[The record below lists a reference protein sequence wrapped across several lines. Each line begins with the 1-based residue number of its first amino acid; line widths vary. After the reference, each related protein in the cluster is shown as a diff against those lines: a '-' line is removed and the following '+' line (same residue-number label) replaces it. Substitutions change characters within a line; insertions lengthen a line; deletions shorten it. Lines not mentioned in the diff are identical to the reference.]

1 MPSASKR
8 RTVGDLMSPNVFCL
22 SPKTPLREAREQLA
36 KRRVSGAPVVDD
48 RGRPV
53 GVVSQSDLVRRA
65 AEPATAGSSGRF
77 YSDVED
83 YQDLAGLPVDDS
95 DDPVETAMTPRVFTV
110 GRETGVAVAASV
122 MRERRVHRLIVTD
135 RGVVVGIV
143 TALDLLLVLEEL
155 G

>member
-1 MPSASKR
+1 MNP
-8 RTVGDLMSPNVFCL
+8 DVFCV
-22 SPKTPLREAREQLA
+22 SPKTPIRDARDQLA
-36 KRRVSGAPVVDD
+36 KRRVSGAPVVDE

-65 AEPATAGSSGRF
+65 AAPPTAGSSGRF
-77 YSDVED
+77 YSDIED
-83 YQDLAGLPVDDS
+83 YQDIAQTPIDDS
-95 DDPVETAMTPRVFTV
+95 DDPVETAMTSRVYTV
-110 GRETGVAVAASV
+110 TRETGVAIAASI

-135 RGVVVGIV
+135 RGLVVGIV